1 MIVLAFLLKIEDR
14 KEKNDL
20 EESYREIGRVRM
32 AM

>member
-20 EESYREIGRVRM
+20 EEIGRVRM